1 MPSVV
6 KPLFTVD
13 VGTVIVGITAVVAA
27 TFVDIA
33 SIIDLF
39 TSGCN
44 LFISKDTDASVA
56 DASCGCADAADCVS
70 SGGAEFADVLSTW
83 ATDVAPEEFPLCAVD
98 AAFDSDFVPFLFDES
113 SESSWFSLNLIQIG
127 SNKRFYMILLN

>member
-1 MPSVV
+1 VPSVV

-13 VGTVIVGITAVVAA
+13 VGNVIVGTADAIAVVAVVTAA

-44 LFISKDTDASVA
+44 LFIY
-56 DASCGCADAADCVS
+56 
-70 SGGAEFADVLSTW
+70 L
-83 ATDVAPEEFPLCAVD
+83 LLL
-98 AAFDSDFVPFLFDES
+98 FLFA
-113 SESSWFSLNLIQIG
+113 LIFDCL
-127 SNKRFYMILLN
+127 S

>member
-1 MPSVV
+1 LTYKIALVPSVV
-6 KPLFTVD
+6 KPVFTVD
-13 VGTVIVGITAVVAA
+13 VGNVIVGIADAIVAFTVA

-56 DASCGCADAADCVS
+56 DASCGCVDAADCVS
-70 SGGAEFADVLSTW
+70 SAGAELVDVLST
-83 ATDVAPEEFPLCAVD
+83 
-98 AAFDSDFVPFLFDES
+98 
-113 SESSWFSLNLIQIG
+113 
-127 SNKRFYMILLN
+127 

>member
-1 MPSVV
+1 MLIYKIALVPSVV

-13 VGTVIVGITAVVAA
+13 VGTVIVGTTKVVTAAA

-44 LFISKDTDASVA
+44 LFISKYTDASVA
-56 DASCGCADAADCVS
+56 DAS
-70 SGGAEFADVLSTW
+70 
-83 ATDVAPEEFPLCAVD
+83 
-98 AAFDSDFVPFLFDES
+98 
-113 SESSWFSLNLIQIG
+113 
-127 SNKRFYMILLN
+127 